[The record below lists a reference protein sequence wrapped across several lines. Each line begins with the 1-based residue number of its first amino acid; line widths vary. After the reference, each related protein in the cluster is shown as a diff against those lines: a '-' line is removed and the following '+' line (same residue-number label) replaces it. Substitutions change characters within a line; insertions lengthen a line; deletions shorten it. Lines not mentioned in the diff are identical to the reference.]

1 MRLHPGQS
9 TAFRDMFVDRIHTNH
24 VIVCCRG
31 WGKSHYAAGAA
42 VTGIFELMALPE
54 YITNKYIYIVAPTHD
69 QVTDVYY
76 PILAYQY
83 GLEDIA
89 VTASK
94 DRGLFTFPG
103 RVELRLVSYES
114 VERMRGKG
122 PYMTIWDEI
131 SSCSKGIKPVEAWEQ
146 IILPAMSSRWSPEAA
161 ERKKA
166 VSPYRSIFIGTP
178 KGYNFLYDAFQ
189 YQNEDDRW
197 KSYQF
202 DYTQSPL
209 TDLKEVERQRH
220 LMDPVTFN
228 SEYGATFEDSG
239 NSIFYG
245 FNRKK
250 HVRNDLEDFKVGETV
265 HAAIDFNVGLQC
277 TSLFALRGREMQF
290 LDELKGAPNTEEL
303 ARTLRARFGADKKII
318 AFPDPTGKA
327 RKTSAPVGITDFKIL
342 ERYGIVVLA
351 REGSP
356 PIVDSV
362 QAVNGRLENAAGEIN
377 MFFHPRVKGTI
388 ISMERTKWLD
398 KPDSAM
404 IDKSEGIEHYS
415 DGVRYASEFLFPL
428 HRGKSGSRRGTMW

>member
-1 MRLHPGQS
+1 
-9 TAFRDMFVDRIHTNH
+9 
-24 VIVCCRG
+24 
-31 WGKSHYAAGAA
+31 
-42 VTGIFELMALPE
+42 
-54 YITNKYIYIVAPTHD
+54 
-69 QVTDVYY
+69 
-76 PILAYQY
+76 
-83 GLEDIA
+83 
-89 VTASK
+89 
-94 DRGLFTFPG
+94 
-103 RVELRLVSYES
+103 
-114 VERMRGKG
+114 
-122 PYMTIWDEI
+122 
-131 SSCSKGIKPVEAWEQ
+131 
-146 IILPAMSSRWSPEAA
+146 
-161 ERKKA
+161 
-166 VSPYRSIFIGTP
+166 
-178 KGYNFLYDAFQ
+178 
-189 YQNEDDRW
+189 
-197 KSYQF
+197 
-202 DYTQSPL
+202 
-209 TDLKEVERQRH
+209 
-220 LMDPVTFN
+220 
-228 SEYGATFEDSG
+228 
-239 NSIFYG
+239 
-245 FNRKK
+245 
-250 HVRNDLEDFKVGETV
+250 
-265 HAAIDFNVGLQC
+265 
-277 TSLFALRGREMQF
+277 MQF